1 MTAPAPQS
9 VVSDMISQLR
19 RQDHF
24 EDGSGQKARDGN
36 ARDGKTG
43 DDLIISRLPKED
55 ARQKALL
62 DRARFQDFC
71 RVNGG
76 WYWVMDER
84 GCLADISGQFPGV
97 LGRSEA
103 EFIDQPLEEIGFLC
117 PDEEGDMPLVVG
129 RKNRSAFRDQ
139 LIVLTDAKGQKR
151 NYYLSG
157 VPVLNAQG
165 RITGYRGTAVPAE
178 RGFGEQS
185 DAGAEP
191 DANPSQEAFL
201 SNISHELR
209 TPLNAILGF
218 TETMRME
225 MFGHLSERYRHY
237 CDDIL
242 QAGQHLLALV
252 DDILEA
258 SELQKNGALPMNI
271 CSLTV
276 SGLVR
281 DTMALVGPQ
290 ALDHGIALADYPVDR
305 DYKILGDNR
314 RVKQIL
320 VNLLSNAIKYTG
332 AGGNAGVDVHRR
344 DDMVAVTVWDTG
356 PGIDLDMQAQIFE
369 RFERAGEGGYRG
381 TQKGMGLG
389 LHISRVLARQ
399 MGGDIVVESKPGHGS
414 RFTLFLPGA
423 D

>member
-9 VVSDMISQLR
+9 LVSDMISQLR
-19 RQDHF
+19 RQDQQN
-24 EDGSGQKARDGN
+24 DGRRQNSDDG
-36 ARDGKTG
+36 
-43 DDLIISRLPKED
+43 LIISRLPNDD
-55 ARQKALL
+55 ALEKARLE
-62 DRARFQDFC
+62 RARFQDFC

-76 WYWVMDER
+76 WYWAMDER
-84 GCLADISGQFPGV
+84 GCLVDMSGQLPSL

-103 EFIDQPLEEIGFLC
+103 EFIDHPIEEIGLLC
-117 PDEEGDMPLVVG
+117 PGDDGNLPLVAG
-129 RKNRSAFRDQ
+129 RKKRSAFRDQ
-139 LIVLTDAKGQKR
+139 MIVLTDVDDNQHS
-151 NYYLSG
+151 YYLSG
-157 VPVLNAQG
+157 VPVINAEG
-165 RITGYRGTAVPAE
+165 RITGYRGTAVPVGRA
-178 RGFGEQS
+178 FGQAIENLPLDETS
-185 DAGAEP
+185 L
-191 DANPSQEAFL
+191 SQEVFL

-225 MFGHLSERYRHY
+225 MFGHLSERYRNY

-258 SELQKNGALPMNI
+258 SELQKNGALPMDA
-271 CSLTV
+271 CP
-276 SGLVR
+276 LVVADVIR
-281 DTMALVGPQ
+281 ETMALVGTQ
-290 ALDHGIALADYPVDR
+290 ALEHDIALDEGVVDR
-305 DYKILGDNR
+305 GYRVLGDGR

-332 AGGNAGVDVHRR
+332 AGGNAGVDVRR
-344 DDMVAVTVWDTG
+344 HKSMMAITVWDTG
-356 PGIDLDMQAQIFE
+356 PGIDAGLQAQIFE

-399 MGGDIVVESKPGHGS
+399 MGGDITLESKLGSGS
-414 RFTLFLPGA
+414 RFTLMLPCS

>member
-9 VVSDMISQLR
+9 LVADMISQLR
-19 RQDHF
+19 RQDQKN
-24 EDGSGQKARDGN
+24 DGRRQESDDG
-36 ARDGKTG
+36 
-43 DDLIISRLPKED
+43 LIISRLPKDDVLEK
-55 ARQKALL
+55 ARL

-71 RVNGG
+71 RANGG

-84 GCLADISGQFPGV
+84 GCLVDMSGQLPSL

-103 EFIDQPLEEIGFLC
+103 EFLDHPIEDIGVLC
-117 PDEEGDMPLVVG
+117 PGDNGELPLVTG
-129 RKNRSAFRDQ
+129 RKKRSAFRDQ
-139 LIVLTDAKGQKR
+139 MIVLTDVDDNR
-151 NYYLSG
+151 HSYYLSG
-157 VPVLNAQG
+157 VPMFNPEG
-165 RITGYRGTAVPAE
+165 HITGYRGTAVPVE
-178 RGFGEQS
+178 RAYERMVEVRHPEEAAQ
-185 DAGAEP
+185 
-191 DANPSQEAFL
+191 SQEVFL

-225 MFGHLSERYRHY
+225 MFGHLSERYRNY

-258 SELQKNGALPMNI
+258 SELQKNGALPMDA
-271 CSLTV
+271 CP
-276 SGLVR
+276 LVVADLIR
-281 DTMALVGPQ
+281 ETMALVGTQ
-290 ALDHGIALADYPVDR
+290 ALEHDIALDESLVDR
-305 DYKILGDNR
+305 RYKVLGDGR

-332 AGGNAGVDVHRR
+332 AGGNAGVDVRR
-344 DDMVAVTVWDTG
+344 HKSMMAITVWDTG
-356 PGIDLDMQAQIFE
+356 PGIDIGLQAQIFE

-381 TQKGMGLG
+381 SQKGMGLG

-399 MGGDIVVESKPGHGS
+399 MGGDITLESKPGSGS
-414 RFTLFLPGA
+414 RFTLMLPCA